1 MSNARLTKCGRI
13 NTSAIKTA
21 LCNTTAFEPLELGN
35 EKPTVL
41 K

>member
-1 MSNARLTKCGRI
+1 MSDARLTKCGRI
-13 NTSAIKTA
+13 NTSVIETA
-21 LCNTTAFEPLELGN
+21 LYNPTAFEPLELGN